1 MSPAGDARVGEELM
15 ERLQDFDETERKL
28 LGEIGRC
35 LESVRQVINQ
45 DPITASAGVTLLNSL
60 RKLSCEDINQ
70 LQHEEM
76 ALSAARLLQ
85 ETEFR
90 GERLEWY
97 WNPRQTGD
105 ATEPDLRAV
114 RNGEVMV
121 SAEVTTSQRP
131 IGSIDTRMRE
141 TLRKLNKMPGRRF
154 YFVKTGSMEHRAKSK
169 VKRAGFAVEVRKI

>member
-1 MSPAGDARVGEELM
+1 M
-15 ERLQDFDETERKL
+15 ERLQDFGEAEEKL
-28 LGEIGRC
+28 LREIRRC
-35 LESVRQVINQ
+35 LESVRQATNR
-45 DPITASAGVTLLNSL
+45 DPITASDGVNLLNSL
-60 RKLSCEDINQ
+60 RKVSYEDINQ

-90 GERLEWY
+90 GERLDWY

-105 ATEPDLRAV
+105 AAEPDLRAM
-114 RNGEVMV
+114 RNGEIMV

-131 IGSIDTRMRE
+131 IGAIDPRMRD
-141 TLRKLNKMPGRRF
+141 TLTTLNKMPGRRF

-169 VKRAGFAVEVRKI
+169 VKRARLEVEVRKI

>member
-1 MSPAGDARVGEELM
+1 M
-15 ERLQDFDETERKL
+15 ERLQDFDEAERKL

-45 DPITASAGVTLLNSL
+45 DPITASAGVRLLNSI
-60 RKLSCEDINQ
+60 RNFSCEAINQ
-70 LQHEEM
+70 LQHAEM

-105 ATEPDLRAV
+105 ASEPNLRAV
-114 RNGEVMV
+114 RNGKVMV
-121 SAEVTTSQRP
+121 SAEVTTSLRP

-141 TLRKLNKMPGRRF
+141 TLRKLNKMPGHRF

-169 VKRAGFAVEVRKI
+169 VNRAGLAVEVEKI

>member
-1 MSPAGDARVGEELM
+1 M
-15 ERLQDFDETERKL
+15 ERLQDFGEAEVKL
-28 LGEIGRC
+28 LQEIRRC
-35 LESVRQVINQ
+35 LESVRQVVNQ
-45 DPITASAGVTLLNSL
+45 NPVTASGGVNLLNSL
-60 RKLSCEDINQ
+60 RKVSYEDINQ

-90 GERLEWY
+90 GESLDWY

-105 ATEPDLRAV
+105 AIEPDIRAV
-114 RNGEVMV
+114 RNGEIMV

-131 IGSIDTRMRE
+131 IGTIDTRMRN
-141 TLRKLNKMPGRRF
+141 TLAKLNKMPGRRF

-169 VKRAGFAVEVRKI
+169 IKRAGFAVEVWKI

>member
-1 MSPAGDARVGEELM
+1 MEL
-15 ERLQDFDETERKL
+15 LQDFGEAEEKL
-28 LGEIGRC
+28 LREIRRC
-35 LESVRQVINQ
+35 LESVRQAIKR
-45 DPITASAGVTLLNSL
+45 DPITASDGVNLLNSL
-60 RKLSCEDINQ
+60 RKVSYEDINQ

-90 GERLEWY
+90 GERLDWY

-105 ATEPDLRAV
+105 AAEPDLRAV
-114 RNGEVMV
+114 RNGEIMV

-131 IGSIDTRMRE
+131 IGTIDTRMRD
-141 TLRKLNKMPGRRF
+141 TLAKLNKMPGRRF